1 MPIPFYIQ
9 KNKNLLYL
17 ENQHMMKWSCNHFI
31 YSLEA
36 HVVTQPMKYERAI
49 VIGGGITGMLAAKVL
64 SSFYLEVLII
74 EKDELPDS
82 PENRL
87 GTPQAFHPHRM
98 LPLGKQIVERLFPG
112 YTKELLELGGY
123 NTRHQT
129 SRFMTKDG
137 ELVLTDTEETA
148 VTRRAMLEWVL
159 MQRMLREDR
168 VQFLEKHEAI
178 ALLFE
183 EETTKVSG
191 LQVKDR
197 RIKPGIINKM
207 SADLVIDTSGRMSKL
222 PKWLKSAGRTLPQT
236 DELIVSLGYSTR
248 YYQIPPE
255 APNLE
260 PMVIVGQPK
269 KKIPTGLFE
278 RVDHDLAAVL
288 LSAAG
293 GSHYPTTDADQFDVE
308 TARLTNSS
316 IAEAIT
322 HLIPYTKPKGFRVPA
337 CVRNHYEQMEDWP
350 SGLLVMGDALC
361 TLDPIHGQG
370 MTKAALEAQTLER
383 MLKQAQENELISFE
397 RHTLQQMQHANELG
411 WWLCA
416 IADMAWEGVE
426 LKGTPIPHLTF
437 VQEFFNYYV
446 QYAVQTKQTKYL
458 EAYHRMHSFLIEP
471 RNIINLEQLQD
482 MIQADSTGEV
492 GHWWQRWD
500 QKNDELNQAFFYE
513 AVPDFQLHQLLKST

>member
-1 MPIPFYIQ
+1 M
-9 KNKNLLYL
+9 
-17 ENQHMMKWSCNHFI
+17 
-31 YSLEA
+31 
-36 HVVTQPMKYERAI
+36 TQPMKNERAI

-64 SSFYLEVLII
+64 STFYHQVLII

-112 YTKELLELGGY
+112 YTKELLAMGGY
-123 NTRHQT
+123 NTWHQT

-159 MQRMLREDR
+159 MQRMLREER

-260 PMVIVGQPK
+260 PMVIVGQPNK
-269 KKIPTGLFE
+269 QIPTGLFE
-278 RVDHDLAAVL
+278 RVDHDLVAVL

-308 TARLTNSS
+308 TARLTNPS

-322 HLIPYTKPKGFRVPA
+322 HLIPYTEPKGFRVPA

-370 MTKAALEAQTLER
+370 MTKAALEAQTLDR
-383 MLKQAQENELISFE
+383 LLKQAQKNERVSFE
-397 RHTLQQMQHANELG
+397 KDTLQQMQQASELG

-416 IADMAWEGVE
+416 IADMAWDGVE
-426 LKGTPIPHLTF
+426 LKGETTIPHLTF
-437 VQEFFNYYV
+437 VQEFLNRYV
-446 QYAVQTKQTKYL
+446 QYAIVTKQSERL
-458 EAYHRMHSFLIEP
+458 EVYHRMHSFLTEP
-471 RNIINLEQLQD
+471 RDIINLEQLHD
-482 MIQADSTGEV
+482 MIQADTSGETAE
-492 GHWWQRWD
+492 WWKQWD
-500 QKNDELNQAFFYE
+500 QKNDEGNRAFFHE
-513 AVPDFQLHQLLKST
+513 AVPDFRLEHLLSFD

>member
-1 MPIPFYIQ
+1 M
-9 KNKNLLYL
+9 
-17 ENQHMMKWSCNHFI
+17 
-31 YSLEA
+31 
-36 HVVTQPMKYERAI
+36 TQPMKYERAI

-64 SSFYLEVLII
+64 LTFYHQVLII

-112 YTKELLELGGY
+112 YTKELLAMGGY
-123 NTRHQT
+123 NTWHQT

-159 MQRMLREDR
+159 MQRMLREER

-260 PMVIVGQPK
+260 PMVIVGQPNK
-269 KKIPTGLFE
+269 QIPTGLFE
-278 RVDHDLAAVL
+278 RVDHDLVAVL

-308 TARLTNSS
+308 TARLTNPS

-322 HLIPYTKPKGFRVPA
+322 HLIPYTEPKGFRVPA

-370 MTKAALEAQTLER
+370 MTKAALEAQTLDR
-383 MLKQAQENELISFE
+383 LLKQAQKNERVSFE
-397 RHTLQQMQHANELG
+397 KDTLQQMQQASELG

-416 IADMAWEGVE
+416 IADMAWDGVE
-426 LKGTPIPHLTF
+426 LKGETTIPHLTF
-437 VQEFFNYYV
+437 VQEFLNRYV
-446 QYAVQTKQTKYL
+446 QYAIVTKQPERL
-458 EAYHRMHSFLIEP
+458 EVYHRMHSFLTEP
-471 RNIINLEQLQD
+471 RDIINLEQLHD
-482 MIQADSTGEV
+482 MIQADTSGETAE
-492 GHWWQRWD
+492 WWKQWD
-500 QKNDELNQAFFYE
+500 QNNDEGNRAFFHE
-513 AVPDFQLHQLLKST
+513 AVPDFRLEHLLSFD

>member
-1 MPIPFYIQ
+1 M
-9 KNKNLLYL
+9 
-17 ENQHMMKWSCNHFI
+17 
-31 YSLEA
+31 
-36 HVVTQPMKYERAI
+36 TQPMKNERAI

-64 SSFYLEVLII
+64 STFYHQVLII

-112 YTKELLELGGY
+112 YTKELLEMGGY
-123 NTRHQT
+123 NSWHQT

-159 MQRMLREDR
+159 MQRMLREER

-260 PMVIVGQPK
+260 PMVIVGQPNK
-269 KKIPTGLFE
+269 QIPTGLFE
-278 RVDHDLAAVL
+278 RVDHDLVAVL

-308 TARLTNSS
+308 TARLTNPS

-322 HLIPYTKPKGFRVPA
+322 HLIPYTEPKGFRVPA

-370 MTKAALEAQTLER
+370 MTKAALEAQTLDR
-383 MLKQAQENELISFE
+383 LLKQAQKNERVSFE
-397 RHTLQQMQHANELG
+397 KDTLQQMQQASELG

-416 IADMAWEGVE
+416 IADMAWDGVE
-426 LKGTPIPHLTF
+426 LKGETTIPHLTF
-437 VQEFFNYYV
+437 VQEFLNRYV
-446 QYAVQTKQTKYL
+446 QYAIVTKQSERL
-458 EAYHRMHSFLIEP
+458 EVYHRMHSFLTEP
-471 RNIINLEQLQD
+471 RDIINLEQLHD
-482 MIQADSTGEV
+482 MIQADTSGETAE
-492 GHWWQRWD
+492 WWKQWD
-500 QKNDELNQAFFYE
+500 QKNDEGNRAFFHE
-513 AVPDFQLHQLLKST
+513 AVPDFRLEHLLSFD

>member
-1 MPIPFYIQ
+1 M
-9 KNKNLLYL
+9 
-17 ENQHMMKWSCNHFI
+17 
-31 YSLEA
+31 
-36 HVVTQPMKYERAI
+36 TQPMKNERAI

-64 SSFYLEVLII
+64 STFYHQVLII

-112 YTKELLELGGY
+112 YTKELLAMGGY
-123 NTRHQT
+123 NTWHQT

-159 MQRMLREDR
+159 MQRMLREER

-260 PMVIVGQPK
+260 PMVIVGQPNK
-269 KKIPTGLFE
+269 QIPTGLFE
-278 RVDHDLAAVL
+278 RVDHDLVAVL

-308 TARLTNSS
+308 TARLTNPS

-322 HLIPYTKPKGFRVPA
+322 HLIPYTEPKGFRVPA

-370 MTKAALEAQTLER
+370 MTKAALEAQTLDR
-383 MLKQAQENELISFE
+383 LLKQAQKNERVSFE
-397 RHTLQQMQHANELG
+397 KDTLQQMQQASELG

-426 LKGTPIPHLTF
+426 LKGETTIPHLTF
-437 VQEFFNYYV
+437 VQEFLNRYV
-446 QYAVQTKQTKYL
+446 QYAIVTKQSERL
-458 EAYHRMHSFLIEP
+458 EVYHRMHSFLTEP
-471 RNIINLEQLQD
+471 RDIINLEQLHD
-482 MIQADSTGEV
+482 MIQADTSGETAE
-492 GHWWQRWD
+492 WWKQWD
-500 QKNDELNQAFFYE
+500 QKNDEGNRAFFHE
-513 AVPDFQLHQLLKST
+513 AVPDFRLEHLLSFD

>member
-1 MPIPFYIQ
+1 M
-9 KNKNLLYL
+9 
-17 ENQHMMKWSCNHFI
+17 
-31 YSLEA
+31 
-36 HVVTQPMKYERAI
+36 TQPMKNERAI

-64 SSFYLEVLII
+64 STFYHQVLII

-112 YTKELLELGGY
+112 YTKELLEMGGY
-123 NTRHQT
+123 NSWHQT

-159 MQRMLREDR
+159 MQRMLREER

-260 PMVIVGQPK
+260 PMVIVGQPNK
-269 KKIPTGLFE
+269 QIPTGLFE
-278 RVDHDLAAVL
+278 RVDHDLVAVL

-308 TARLTNSS
+308 TARLTNPS

-322 HLIPYTKPKGFRVPA
+322 HLIPYTEPKGFRVPA

-370 MTKAALEAQTLER
+370 MTKAALEAQTLDQKNER
-383 MLKQAQENELISFE
+383 VSFE
-397 RHTLQQMQHANELG
+397 KDTLQQMQQASELG

-416 IADMAWEGVE
+416 IADMAWDGVE
-426 LKGTPIPHLTF
+426 LKGETTIPHLTF
-437 VQEFFNYYV
+437 VQEFLNRYV
-446 QYAVQTKQTKYL
+446 QYAIVTKQSERL
-458 EAYHRMHSFLIEP
+458 EVYHRMHSFLTEP
-471 RNIINLEQLQD
+471 RDIINLEQLHD
-482 MIQADSTGEV
+482 MIQADTSGETAE
-492 GHWWQRWD
+492 WWKQWD
-500 QKNDELNQAFFYE
+500 QKNDEGNRAFFHE
-513 AVPDFQLHQLLKST
+513 AVPDFRLEHLLSFD

>member
-1 MPIPFYIQ
+1 M
-9 KNKNLLYL
+9 
-17 ENQHMMKWSCNHFI
+17 
-31 YSLEA
+31 
-36 HVVTQPMKYERAI
+36 TQPMKYERAI

-64 SSFYLEVLII
+64 LTFYHQVLII

-112 YTKELLELGGY
+112 YTKELLEMGGY
-123 NTRHQT
+123 NSWHQT

-159 MQRMLREDR
+159 MQRMLREER

-260 PMVIVGQPK
+260 PMVIVGQPNK
-269 KKIPTGLFE
+269 QIPTGLFE
-278 RVDHDLAAVL
+278 RVDHDLVAVL

-308 TARLTNSS
+308 TARLTNPS

-322 HLIPYTKPKGFRVPA
+322 HLIPYTEPKGFRVPA

-370 MTKAALEAQTLER
+370 MTKAALEAQTLDR
-383 MLKQAQENELISFE
+383 LLKQAQKNERVSFE
-397 RHTLQQMQHANELG
+397 KDTLQQMQQASELG

-416 IADMAWEGVE
+416 IADMAWDGVE
-426 LKGTPIPHLTF
+426 LKGETTIPHLTF
-437 VQEFFNYYV
+437 VQEFLNRYV
-446 QYAVQTKQTKYL
+446 QYAIVTKQSERL
-458 EAYHRMHSFLIEP
+458 EVYHRMHSFLTEP
-471 RNIINLEQLQD
+471 RDIINLEQLHD
-482 MIQADSTGEV
+482 MIQADTSGETAE
-492 GHWWQRWD
+492 WWKQWD
-500 QKNDELNQAFFYE
+500 QKNDEGNRAFFHE
-513 AVPDFQLHQLLKST
+513 AVPDFRLEHLLSFD

>member
-1 MPIPFYIQ
+1 M
-9 KNKNLLYL
+9 
-17 ENQHMMKWSCNHFI
+17 S
-31 YSLEA
+31 
-36 HVVTQPMKYERAI
+36 QPMKYERAI

-64 SSFYLEVLII
+64 LTFYHQVLII

-112 YTKELLELGGY
+112 YTKELLAMGGY
-123 NTRHQT
+123 NTWHQT

-159 MQRMLREDR
+159 MQRMLREER

-260 PMVIVGQPK
+260 PMVIVGQPNK
-269 KKIPTGLFE
+269 QIPTGLFE
-278 RVDHDLAAVL
+278 RVDHDLVAVL

-308 TARLTNSS
+308 TARLTNPS

-322 HLIPYTKPKGFRVPA
+322 HLIPYTEPKGFRVPA

-370 MTKAALEAQTLER
+370 MTKAALEAQTLDR
-383 MLKQAQENELISFE
+383 LLKQAQKNERVSFE
-397 RHTLQQMQHANELG
+397 KDTLQQMQQASELG

-416 IADMAWEGVE
+416 IADMAWDGVE
-426 LKGTPIPHLTF
+426 LKGETTIPHLTF
-437 VQEFFNYYV
+437 VQEFLNRYV
-446 QYAVQTKQTKYL
+446 QYAIVTKQPERL
-458 EAYHRMHSFLIEP
+458 EVYHRMHSFLTEP
-471 RNIINLEQLQD
+471 RDIINLEQLHD
-482 MIQADSTGEV
+482 MIQADTSGETAE
-492 GHWWQRWD
+492 WWKQWD
-500 QKNDELNQAFFYE
+500 QNNDEGNRAFFHE
-513 AVPDFQLHQLLKST
+513 AVPDFRLEHLLSFD

>member
-1 MPIPFYIQ
+1 M
-9 KNKNLLYL
+9 
-17 ENQHMMKWSCNHFI
+17 
-31 YSLEA
+31 
-36 HVVTQPMKYERAI
+36 TQPMKNERAI

-64 SSFYLEVLII
+64 STFYHQVLII

-112 YTKELLELGGY
+112 YTKELLAMGGY
-123 NTRHQT
+123 NTWHQT

-159 MQRMLREDR
+159 MQRMLREER

-260 PMVIVGQPK
+260 PMVIVGQPNK
-269 KKIPTGLFE
+269 QIPTGLFE
-278 RVDHDLAAVL
+278 RVDHDLVAVL

-308 TARLTNSS
+308 TARLTNPS

-322 HLIPYTKPKGFRVPA
+322 HLIPYTEPKGFRVPA

-370 MTKAALEAQTLER
+370 MTKAALEAQTLDR
-383 MLKQAQENELISFE
+383 LLKQAQKNERVSFE
-397 RHTLQQMQHANELG
+397 KDTLQQMQQASELG

-416 IADMAWEGVE
+416 IADMAWDGVE
-426 LKGTPIPHLTF
+426 LKGETTIPHLTF
-437 VQEFFNYYV
+437 VQEFLNRYV
-446 QYAVQTKQTKYL
+446 QYAIVTKQPERL
-458 EAYHRMHSFLIEP
+458 EVYHRMHSFLTEP
-471 RNIINLEQLQD
+471 RDIINLEQLHD
-482 MIQADSTGEV
+482 MIQADTSGEIAE
-492 GHWWQRWD
+492 WWKQWD
-500 QKNDELNQAFFYE
+500 QKNDEGNRAFFHE
-513 AVPDFQLHQLLKST
+513 AVPDFGLEYLLSFD

>member
-1 MPIPFYIQ
+1 M
-9 KNKNLLYL
+9 
-17 ENQHMMKWSCNHFI
+17 
-31 YSLEA
+31 
-36 HVVTQPMKYERAI
+36 TQPTKYERAI

-64 SSFYLEVLII
+64 SRFYIDVLII

-98 LPLGKQIVERLFPG
+98 LPLGKQIFERLFPG

-123 NTRHQT
+123 NTWLQT
-129 SRFMTKDG
+129 SRFITKDG
-137 ELVLTDTEETA
+137 ELALTDTEETA
-148 VTRRAMLEWVL
+148 VTRRALLEWVL
-159 MQRMLREDR
+159 MQRMLGEER

-178 ALLFE
+178 SLQFK
-183 EETTKVSG
+183 EETNQVSG

-197 RIKPGIINKM
+197 RIKPGIIHQM
-207 SADLVIDTSGRMSKL
+207 EADLVIDTSGRMSKL
-222 PKWLKSAGRTLPQT
+222 PKWLKSAGRTLPRT

-248 YYQIPPE
+248 YYRIPPE

-260 PMVIVGQPK
+260 PMVIVGQPNK
-269 KKIPTGLFE
+269 QIPTGLFE
-278 RVDHDLAAVL
+278 RVDHNLAAVL

-293 GSHYPTTDADQFDVE
+293 GSYYPTTDADQFDLE
-308 TARLTNSS
+308 TSALTHPS

-322 HLIPYTKPKGFRVPA
+322 HLIPCTEPKGFRVPA

-383 MLKQAQENELISFE
+383 MLKQAQENELMSFE
-397 RHTLQQMQHANELG
+397 RNTLQQMQHANELG

-416 IADMAWEGVE
+416 IADMAWEGVK

-437 VQEFFNYYV
+437 VQEFLNHYV
-446 QYAVQTKQTKYL
+446 QYAVQTKQPQCL
-458 EAYHRMHSFLIEP
+458 EAYHSMHSFLIEP
-471 RNIINLEQLQD
+471 RNIINLEQLQN
-482 MIQADSTGEV
+482 MIQADFTGDV
-492 GHWWQRWD
+492 CRWWHRWAHE
-500 QKNDELNQAFFYE
+500 NEELNRAFFHE
-513 AVPDFQLHQLLKST
+513 AVPDFQLHQLLNSN